1 MCATNNEQRLNNM
14 VWNAMILHKAS
25 PIHYLYMLRWSQSR
39 AGAQQTLSR
48 RALGRLPVN
57 NITKQPL
64 ALTCT
69 HIFTYSKWEIQSPS
83 SSQSCH
89 WKKKIYLQQHWGR
102 SACRNYFCGTLAP
115 EAGAYSLESP
125 LAELHGFLL
134 TPAHMN
140 EMKILYW
147 CNNLT
152 SFLEHLWVICSPNKT
167 VSVYHFP

>member
-1 MCATNNEQRLNNM
+1 
-14 VWNAMILHKAS
+14 
-25 PIHYLYMLRWSQSR
+25 MLRWSQSR

-64 ALTCT
+64 ALT
-69 HIFTYSKWEIQSPS
+69 SSPTVYEKYRVPH
-83 SSQSCH
+83 QANLVTE
-89 WKKKIYLQQHWGR
+89 KKKSIFSNTEDVQHVETILTG
-102 SACRNYFCGTLAP
+102 CGTLAP

-140 EMKILYW
+140 EMKILY
-147 CNNLT
+147 
-152 SFLEHLWVICSPNKT
+152 
-167 VSVYHFP
+167 